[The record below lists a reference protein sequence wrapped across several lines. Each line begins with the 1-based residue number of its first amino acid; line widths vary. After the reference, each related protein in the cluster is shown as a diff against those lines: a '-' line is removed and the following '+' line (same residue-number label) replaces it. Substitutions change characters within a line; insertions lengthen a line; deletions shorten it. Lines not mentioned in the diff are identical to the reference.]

1 MHSLD
6 DGELFFTEALTK
18 WNDQSFGADYTSFVD
33 SLPCDEL
40 STHAQLLH
48 HKGAITESLL
58 KCLQDPACKSIPAFC
73 ELTLALARDLK
84 EDFADDMWDFFG
96 ALTNILDLGEREV
109 ESVEA
114 AFYCLSFMVKVMWR
128 SLLKEFN
135 LSFVRF
141 IPLFGSSRP
150 YVRRFAAEAFSFVM
164 RKSSNLKKLCCY
176 VVEQAFKVGDDH
188 LSEGCAQLFFH
199 ICKGVGGGFHSAAS
213 EQVECIIAAIFSLPD
228 QDVCEYGVIVLEKA
242 IQLIVQYIQKNSK
255 SDLLFLETILIV
267 GESYL

>member
-1 MHSLD
+1 MD
-6 DGELFFTEALTK
+6 DQEEPPPIK
-18 WNDQSFGADYTSFVD
+18 PSFVD

-128 SLLKEFN
+128 RYGSN
-135 LSFVRF
+135 ILS
-141 IPLFGSSRP
+141 
-150 YVRRFAAEAFSFVM
+150 AFSTHPVQF
-164 RKSSNLKKLCCY
+164 
-176 VVEQAFKVGDDH
+176 AF
-188 LSEGCAQLFFH
+188 LF
-199 ICKGVGGGFHSAAS
+199 
-213 EQVECIIAAIFSLPD
+213 IAL
-228 QDVCEYGVIVLEKA
+228 V
-242 IQLIVQYIQKNSK
+242 
-255 SDLLFLETILIV
+255 
-267 GESYL
+267 